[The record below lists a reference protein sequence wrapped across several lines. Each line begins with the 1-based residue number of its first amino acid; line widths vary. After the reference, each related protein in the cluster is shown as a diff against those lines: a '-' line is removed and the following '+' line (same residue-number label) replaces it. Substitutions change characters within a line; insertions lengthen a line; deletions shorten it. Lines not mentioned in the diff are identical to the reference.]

1 MIRFEQVSK
10 RYPGGV
16 ESLADISFEIR
27 QGELIVLRGHSGSG
41 KSTLLK
47 LIPALE
53 RPTAGRVLVNDQ
65 DVGRLPRSAI
75 PYLRRS
81 LGLVTQDSRLLY
93 DRSVLDNVL
102 MPLVITGLSGKE
114 AKKRAHVALDRVG
127 LSGYER
133 AMPITLSGGEQQ
145 RVAIARAIVN
155 RPAILIADEPTAHL
169 DAEYAD
175 EIAALFR
182 SFNEAGVTVIV
193 ATHSES
199 LFAARAPRRL
209 SLSHGRLVA

>member
-16 ESLADISFEIR
+16 ESLADISFDIR
-27 QGELIVLRGHSGSG
+27 PGELIVLRGHSGAG

-93 DRSVLDNVL
+93 DRSVLANVL
-102 MPLVITGLSGKE
+102 MPLVIAGLPGKE
-114 AKKRAHVALDRVG
+114 AKKRANAALDRVG

-169 DAEYAD
+169 DADYAD

-199 LFAARAPRRL
+199 LFAARTPRRL
-209 SLSHGRLVA
+209 TLSHGRLQA